1 MSDVIYYH
9 LQTEKTGLTIQVAA
23 QPAYLHNRVSKICM
37 NLSITK
43 IKSLISITTF
53 IYTRLCK
60 LYVQIVDVYQKNVKV
75 ANRPMGVPVVG
86 WNNVAVGGMVIV
98 NETIFS
104 STSLDNV

>member
-1 MSDVIYYH
+1 MLLYYH

-23 QPAYLHNRVSKICM
+23 QPAYLQDRVSKICM

-43 IKSLISITTF
+43 ILITTF

-75 ANRPMGVPVVG
+75 ANRPMSVPVVG
-86 WNNVAVGGMVIV
+86 WNNVAVGMVIV
-98 NETIFS
+98 NETILFS